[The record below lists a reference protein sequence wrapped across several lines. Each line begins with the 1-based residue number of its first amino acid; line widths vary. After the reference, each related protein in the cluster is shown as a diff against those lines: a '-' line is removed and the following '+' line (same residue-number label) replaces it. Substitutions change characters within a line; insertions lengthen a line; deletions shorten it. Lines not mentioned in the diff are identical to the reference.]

1 MSSDQHLSSPARLP
15 QPTGGCL
22 HNRCTR
28 RTLPQSTH
36 GEWSL
41 RLPALPLLLV
51 VKPDLPSGVPW
62 EPWALRPSSFRRQL
76 PPSASHT
83 TRQAHTH
90 RALAH
95 MRQAPVRT
103 RRVRTTA
110 RPRHRHRSQPFLCRA
125 CWPSNAGQAPCTED
139 SAASDGTLDL
149 HHSTQ
154 PSHKLDGAYA
164 VVHVSNLCRWRE
176 SRTWPVPQFFS
187 LMRRLATHQPCDAR
201 HETNAIFTTWC
212 CTRRHHYQTSMGRRF
227 SSIFSERHFSSLLV
241 HVPLIPAFLIYL
253 VLSFF

>member
-1 MSSDQHLSSPARLP
+1 
-15 QPTGGCL
+15 
-22 HNRCTR
+22 
-28 RTLPQSTH
+28 
-36 GEWSL
+36 
-41 RLPALPLLLV
+41 
-51 VKPDLPSGVPW
+51 
-62 EPWALRPSSFRRQL
+62 
-76 PPSASHT
+76 
-83 TRQAHTH
+83 
-90 RALAH
+90 
-95 MRQAPVRT
+95 
-103 RRVRTTA
+103 
-110 RPRHRHRSQPFLCRA
+110 
-125 CWPSNAGQAPCTED
+125 
-139 SAASDGTLDL
+139 L

-253 VLSFF
+253 VLSFFLASDTFLFCPFYCTTRPDQVFSLQHLWEVCMSGILTEDGKHSLTAHEVRHSRIVFLFSCF